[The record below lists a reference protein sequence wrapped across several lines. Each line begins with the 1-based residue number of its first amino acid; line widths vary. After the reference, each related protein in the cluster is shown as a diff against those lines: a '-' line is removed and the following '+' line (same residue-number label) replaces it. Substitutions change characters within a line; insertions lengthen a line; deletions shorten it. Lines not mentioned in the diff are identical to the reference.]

1 MSEVGAAG
9 MGLWLSGGDQ
19 EDQKPESWCPGWGPG
34 HWEEQ
39 SRITELSGGGFLLS
53 PMFRVSLLAEQR
65 SARSVRVEK
74 ANDCTNVVINNL
86 RKDTGPEFSIQV
98 MGKMTSCT
106 S

>member
-1 MSEVGAAG
+1 MSRMGANCP
-9 MGLWLSGGDQ
+9 GLW
-19 EDQKPESWCPGWGPG
+19 
-34 HWEEQ
+34 EEW